1 MKRFRIVVFFDC
13 VMAVFLL
20 CLVFQ
25 QRFLNAAVETGK
37 RNEMIQEE
45 TKRVALTFDDG
56 PNPEYTEK
64 LLDGLKDREV
74 KATFFLLGNQV
85 ELYPDI
91 VKRMHGEGHLIGNH
105 SYDHVNL
112 GALCE
117 SEACTQIKKT
127 NDAIYKVTGEYP
139 EYLRPPFGSVNMIV
153 TLWDI
158 DTRDWEVQN
167 VASIESKVLGKAK
180 DGEIILMHDAYATS
194 VTAAIDL
201 IDKMKQDGYEFVTV
215 DELIF
220 E

>member
-1 MKRFRIVVFFDC
+1 MKRVRIVVFFDC

-139 EYLRPPFGSVNMIV
+139 EYLRPPFGSVKNKLDEDMNMIV

-158 DTRDWEVQN
+158 DTRDRDQQRRN
-167 VASIESKVLGKAK
+167 
-180 DGEIILMHDAYATS
+180 DREIP
-194 VTAAIDL
+194 
-201 IDKMKQDGYEFVTV
+201 
-215 DELIF
+215 
-220 E
+220 

>member
-1 MKRFRIVVFFDC
+1 MTQGMYTMQDFSY
-13 VMAVFLL
+13 LSL
-20 CLVFQ
+20 
-25 QRFLNAAVETGK
+25 ETGK

-91 VKRMHGEGHLIGNH
+91 VKRMHEEGHLIGNH

-139 EYLRPPFGSVNMIV
+139 EYLRPPFGSVKNKLDEDMNMIV

-194 VTAAIDL
+194 VTAALDL